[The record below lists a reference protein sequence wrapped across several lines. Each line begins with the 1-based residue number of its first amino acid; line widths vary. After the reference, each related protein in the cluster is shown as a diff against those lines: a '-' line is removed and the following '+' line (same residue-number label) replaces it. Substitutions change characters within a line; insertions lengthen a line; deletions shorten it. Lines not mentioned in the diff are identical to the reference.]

1 MSNFKTVDTT
11 KATSFEGSIKF
22 LSSSGGYDVKVHLE
36 LLNRKK
42 NRNNWIY
49 ENLSEHL
56 NSFKGT
62 PILISYKGGNL
73 GAGHEMDEKINPDG
87 TVTRSFMSETAERIV
102 GYIPESAD
110 VKLEM
115 INGVEWVVTDDAIIF
130 GWYAPELAERLK
142 GAGNLGMAEK
152 RARSMRVSIET
163 LIDEGYAKE
172 DGTEVYTKYRVLGTT
187 ILSDTTTEAVA
198 GANIRALSALGVEK
212 LREIT
217 KLRVASAEQ
226 SAKINNSQ
234 KNNKK
239 GEQKS
244 MKITELKDKFNGFT
258 VLAVEGENVAL
269 LSNNGT
275 AYMSTAKR
283 DGEEIIIGAKRE
295 IQANAVFAEN
305 DVSIEIPIETVCE
318 ALITNNMKLE
328 QALSES
334 KEACEMLQNSLV
346 AMKKAEMTRRREAV
360 KKAISDR
367 FNEIHSTCK
376 DLDENL
382 CEDLT
387 TDEKIAEYAD
397 METKDGGFCG
407 DEQAR
412 KDVDARCMSK
422 ILVINQLKAN
432 SEKRI
437 FAWDI
442 AREDIHSEAP
452 SKSKLNDAIDAI
464 IN

>member
-1 MSNFKTVDTT
+1 MRDFKTVDTAKT
-11 KATSFEGSIKF
+11 TSFEGNIKF
-22 LSSSGGYDVKVHLE
+22 LSSSSGYDVKVRLE
-36 LLNRKK
+36 LLNHKK

-49 ENLSEHL
+49 ENLFEHL

-73 GAGHEMDEKINPDG
+73 GAGHEMDEKLNPDG

-102 GYIPESAD
+102 GYIPENAD

-115 INGVEWVVTDDAIIF
+115 VNGVEWVVTDDAVIF
-130 GWYAPELAERLK
+130 GWYAPELGERLK
-142 GAGNLGMAEK
+142 GAGTLSAAEK
-152 RARSMRVSIET
+152 KARSMRVSIET
-163 LIDEGYAKE
+163 LIDEGYVKN

-198 GANIRALSALGVEK
+198 GANIRALSKLGVEK

-226 SAKINNSQ
+226 SAKNDNSQ

-239 GEQKS
+239 GDRKS

-258 VLAVEGENVAL
+258 VLAVDGENVAL
-269 LSNNGT
+269 LSDNGT
-275 AYMSTAKR
+275 AYMSTATR
-283 DGEEIIIGAKRE
+283 DGDEIVTGVKKE
-295 IQANAVFAEN
+295 IQANAVFSEG
-305 DVSIEIPIETVCE
+305 DVSFEIPIETVYE
-318 ALITNNMKLE
+318 TLISKNAALEKE
-328 QALSES
+328 LSES

-346 AMKKAEMTRRREAV
+346 AMKKAEMTRRRDAI

-367 FNEIHSTCK
+367 FNEIRSTCK
-376 DLDENL
+376 ELEENL

-387 TDEKIAEYAD
+387 ADAKISEYAE

-422 ILVINQLKAN
+422 ILVINKLKAH
-432 SEKRI
+432 SEKRV

-442 AREDIHSEAP
+442 AKQDNSDIQ
-452 SKSKLNDAIDAI
+452 SKSKLGDAIDAI